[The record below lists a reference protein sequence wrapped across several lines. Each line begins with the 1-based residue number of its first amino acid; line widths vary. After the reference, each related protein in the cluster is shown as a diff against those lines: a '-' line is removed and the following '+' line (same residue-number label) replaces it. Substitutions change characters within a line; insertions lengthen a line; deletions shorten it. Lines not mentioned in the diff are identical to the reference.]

1 MSATDLIPPSRP
13 PARGADGQAGS
24 PRSLHP
30 ARASSKIR
38 ARHWDRMAL
47 VYVRQSSPQQVREH
61 RESGALQYDLVR
73 LAEDLGWP
81 PTRVE
86 VIDDD
91 QGRGAESVEGR
102 LGFQR
107 LLAEVGLD
115 HVGIIVGI
123 DMSRLARSCKDWHQ
137 LLELCAIFGTI
148 LADQDGVYDP
158 TDYNDRLLL
167 GLKRH
172 IA

>member
-1 MSATDLIPPSRP
+1 
-13 PARGADGQAGS
+13 
-24 PRSLHP
+24 
-30 ARASSKIR
+30 
-38 ARHWDRMAL
+38 MAL
-47 VYVRQSSPQQVREH
+47 VYMRRSSPQQVREH

-107 LLAEVGLD
+107 LLAEVGPD

-123 DMSRLARSCKDWHQ
+123 DLVRLARSCKDWHQ
-137 LLELCAIFGTI
+137 LLDYVRSSGPSWRIGTGSMI
-148 LADQDGVYDP
+148 PP
-158 TDYNDRLLL
+158 TTTIGCSR
-167 GLKRH
+167 G
-172 IA
+172 